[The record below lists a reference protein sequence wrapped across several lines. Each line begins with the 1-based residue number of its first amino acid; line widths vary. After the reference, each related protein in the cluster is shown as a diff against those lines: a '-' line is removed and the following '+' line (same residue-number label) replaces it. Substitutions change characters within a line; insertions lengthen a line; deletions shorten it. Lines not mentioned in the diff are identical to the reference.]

1 MAGRYQ
7 VDWLEAE
14 TGRQSHT
21 SWEWH
26 PDQGRQPA
34 RMSADAEQ
42 LARLDASESL
52 VEAVNRDVSWL
63 QRERVETTIG

>member
-1 MAGRYQ
+1 
-7 VDWLEAE
+7 
-14 TGRQSHT
+14 
-21 SWEWH
+21 
-26 PDQGRQPA
+26 
-34 RMSADAEQ
+34 MSADAEQ